1 LAAGHPKH
9 FYRFKLV
16 DAFDQP
22 YATFKYHYRSWEE
35 LADLGVAEIPKFYLP
50 SLKLPAK
57 NDGASKEEDEWES
70 VDTVVV
76 DEEGFQDFVPNKEQT
91 LPDDAADEQFSS
103 SESSH
108 NPLPPTPPK
117 GTAAQE
123 AEPCE
128 PSGSPNGLIGGPE
141 GFGKRKGVRFATTVT
156 EIDAIDLPGTSSH
169 PFGIMRSPSPNSN
182 STPDP
187 SAKSIRGLAPSSQDS
202 SSIRHRRSRDSFVS
216 DTQLSELR
224 RLHNDLHPDDP
235 HYTPYGHDIAPHDA
249 SAPPTP
255 PIKTAMKRLSIPPS
269 HMLHPSQRPYTPTL
283 TQRPG
288 SVSPMM
294 QVPGAFVPTPE
305 HSLKKEKSKTTV
317 RAGTPSPVKEGR
329 QYDSPTLGRR
339 SAATMLKGLVEGRS
353 ARTVRRDL
361 RGSVD

>member
-1 LAAGHPKH
+1 LPAGHPKH
-9 FYRFKLV
+9 FCRFKLV

-35 LADLGVAEIPKFYLP
+35 LVDLGVAEIPKFYLP
-50 SLKLPAK
+50 SPKLPAE
-57 NDGASKEEDEWES
+57 NERASREEDEWES

-76 DEEGFQDFVPNKEQT
+76 DEEGFQDVVTDEEQT
-91 LPDDAADEQFSS
+91 LPDDAAREQFSA
-103 SESSH
+103 SEWSH

-128 PSGSPNGLIGGPE
+128 HSWSPNGLIGGPE
-141 GFGKRKGVRFATTVT
+141 EFEKRKGVRFATTVT
-156 EIDAIDLPGTSSH
+156 EIDAIDPPGTSSYS
-169 PFGIMRSPSPNSN
+169 FGTMRSPSPNSDF
-182 STPDP
+182 TPDP
-187 SAKSIRGLAPSSQDS
+187 SAKSIRGPALSSQNPS
-202 SSIRHRRSRDSFVS
+202 PMRHRRSRDSFMS
-216 DTQLSELR
+216 DTQLSELY
-224 RLHNDLHPDDP
+224 RLHNDFHPDDS
-235 HYTPYGHDIAPHDA
+235 HYTPCGHDTAPHDA
-249 SAPPTP
+249 TAPPTP
-255 PIKTAMKRLSIPPS
+255 PIKAAMKRLSIPPS
-269 HMLHPSQRPYTPTL
+269 HMLHPSQRPYTPAL

-305 HSLKKEKSKTTV
+305 HSPKKEKSKKDV

-339 SAATMLKGLVEGRS
+339 SAAGILMGLVGGGSSRK
-353 ARTVRRDL
+353 ARRDS